1 MLDSFIRS
9 AAIVGVIA
17 LGVTGAAAQSPP
29 VGGKGQGAPTGAT
42 GASTQG
48 QIGASGG
55 GAVSTETVTG
65 AGTGPSAAIN
75 SAPAGTTTTVQPANP
90 QAEVNTPGSTGAIRQ
105 PQ

>member
-1 MLDSFIRS
+1 MLNNIIRS

-29 VGGKGQGAPTGAT
+29 VGGKGQGAQTGVV
-42 GASTQG
+42 GSSTQG
-48 QIGASGG
+48 QVGASGG

-65 AGTGPSAAIN
+65 AGTSPSTAAN
-75 SAPAGTTTTVQPANP
+75 SMPAGTMTVQPVNP
-90 QAEVNTPGSTGAIRQ
+90 QAEVSGQQTTGSTRQ